1 MKLNRYYL
9 FLMAGAVFFASA
21 HAFVVQAQTL
31 PRGERLRQIIEER
44 RASGQPMLQ
53 NVAQAKV
60 FFRRLFSLQK
70 EALGN
75 IRQKISSREKLPAE
89 IKAQLLA
96 LFDARIAEVEGQAK
110 ELEAI
115 TSVQALPLF
124 VQGLKTSRDTFR
136 TEVRSILSPYL
147 SSKGFRLI
155 DELKEREALLKEKLT
170 ELKRRGVDTSR
181 IEERLVRANDHLKR
195 AEELLR
201 GGSFAD
207 NGSNVS
213 ALAQG
218 IGSGG
223 RVWRYAA
230 AVFKEMASA
239 LGKATREF
247 KSVLALINGEIIGS
261 AQAALLTATLT
272 LTIKP
277 SITDPAIGDA
287 NGDHM
292 VFLPSV
298 FPQQGK
304 LFVFFP
310 GTGGMP
316 KHTTYINQ
324 TAASVGYHAID
335 LAYINDLSAKQG
347 CARSPNPNCK
357 ENMRMEIITGT
368 DTSPVVD
375 VNRANSIE
383 NRLIKLL
390 EYLIRTRPAAEGWG
404 AFVSSSN
411 VRWDLVVAAGHSQG
425 AGHAAM
431 LGKTRLL
438 DRAVMFAGTEP
449 AAWTTEPFITP
460 AERFYGFVHTADP
473 LSYPESV
480 TSWQNIGLPG
490 TETSVDNATPP
501 FNNAHKLLT
510 SSARRECSG
519 GNAHGCILTDPKTP
533 LDAQGVPIFQE
544 VWKYLIGSGYDDPTE
559 IALTASLNES
569 GTITVNWSNVS
580 NPSPTDWISIYQPT
594 TPDKEYDTERWFYTS
609 SCTESPGSAGK
620 SAGSCTMTMPTTPG
634 TYELRLFTNGT
645 WVRIATSLPITVNRL
660 LSPMFTL
667 SPSSTVLGLNG
678 KGALQPVYDS
688 DGSGSEVEQYPVASV
703 VAREVRFTSSN
714 PAVVTVDAQGELT
727 ARGQGTATITATY
740 KGMSAQTQVKVSGKV
755 ESYNFQTPDDRTR
768 SYLLYIPSRYIAGT
782 LTPLILS
789 FHGGGGNAQGEMDST
804 LTNVLADQ
812 EGFLVAYPQGTGLLP
827 KVNTWN
833 GGSCCGYASD
843 NKVDDVKFVS
853 MLIDHVAARFSIDPK
868 KVYAT
873 GMSNGGIIS
882 HRLAC
887 QLSDKI
893 AAIAPVGGGL
903 NVGGDFT
910 SCTPSRKVSVMHFH
924 GTTDVNYLYNGGIGE
939 GPSQTNFHSIPAT
952 IDDWVGLNSLS
963 GVSARTTYQRGIET
977 CETRSDTSA
986 EVTLCTARPT
996 QPLRIG
1002 EIVYDGGGHAIP
1014 GGIRNPGSEDADV
1027 PTQDISSNAAMWEFF
1042 KKHPLTARP
1051 QTFTLTTSV
1060 IGSGRVTGTGID
1072 CGTDCTEQYISGT
1085 SVPLTVTPSTGYTF
1099 SGWSGA
1105 CSGTQTTCRITMDGN
1120 KNVGA
1125 EFISIGAC
1133 SPQKA
1138 ALYLDSFE
1146 AKARDFNISIPQNSR
1161 LLGCDQRNR
1170 ANSQYQDELPSNLS
1184 SYDGVVIYNAV
1195 GTHSK
1200 NTINIP
1206 ADKPFFIFLTEPAGG
1221 SKMDLNYQ
1229 GQQTS
1234 GSVVTFGTKLSNNIV
1249 DMQNPPKGMRYV
1261 FDDSRGLGITV
1272 ADTNCDNYR
1281 INGIAINRNWSVRCE
1296 GVSAG
1301 SQTPTPSL
1309 SVSLITVSTG
1319 GSVTASWSDVNNPS
1333 PADWISVYK
1342 STTPNEQYD
1351 TTLWLYTSNCTQSS
1365 NTSVRRSSGSCPFL
1379 MPTTPGTYELR
1390 LFSDDGYERLATSL
1404 SITVE

>member
-510 SSARRECSG
+510 SSRRSECWG

-533 LDAQGVPIFQE
+533 LDAKGVPIFQD
-544 VWKYLIGSGYDDPTE
+544 VWKYLIVSAASPTSDKKIFLSSVTYTGSLGGLAGADEKCQTLAQNAGLPGTFKAWLSDSVTAAKDRLTHAIAPYKRVDGATVASNWDD
-559 IALTASLNES
+559 IVDGALTNPIYLTETGTLMGAGTSVWTNTDQDGSIHDPLLNWHCA
-569 GTITVNWSNVS
+569 NWTSNVAS
-580 NPSPTDWISIYQPT
+580 FKGHW
-594 TPDKEYDTERWFYTS
+594 
-609 SCTESPGSAGK
+609 
-620 SAGSCTMTMPTTPG
+620 
-634 TYELRLFTNGT
+634 
-645 WVRIATSLPITVNRL
+645 
-660 LSPMFTL
+660 
-667 SPSSTVLGLNG
+667 GL
-678 KGALQPVYDS
+678 S
-688 DGSGSEVEQYPVASV
+688 DGSDNYLWTNFNMTPATCDLQKRLYCVEQ
-703 VAREVRFTSSN
+703 
-714 PAVVTVDAQGELT
+714 
-727 ARGQGTATITATY
+727 
-740 KGMSAQTQVKVSGKV
+740 
-755 ESYNFQTPDDRTR
+755 
-768 SYLLYIPSRYIAGT
+768 
-782 LTPLILS
+782 
-789 FHGGGGNAQGEMDST
+789 
-804 LTNVLADQ
+804 
-812 EGFLVAYPQGTGLLP
+812 
-827 KVNTWN
+827 
-833 GGSCCGYASD
+833 
-843 NKVDDVKFVS
+843 
-853 MLIDHVAARFSIDPK
+853 
-868 KVYAT
+868 
-873 GMSNGGIIS
+873 
-882 HRLAC
+882 
-887 QLSDKI
+887 
-893 AAIAPVGGGL
+893 
-903 NVGGDFT
+903 
-910 SCTPSRKVSVMHFH
+910 
-924 GTTDVNYLYNGGIGE
+924 
-939 GPSQTNFHSIPAT
+939 
-952 IDDWVGLNSLS
+952 
-963 GVSARTTYQRGIET
+963 
-977 CETRSDTSA
+977 
-986 EVTLCTARPT
+986 
-996 QPLRIG
+996 
-1002 EIVYDGGGHAIP
+1002 
-1014 GGIRNPGSEDADV
+1014 
-1027 PTQDISSNAAMWEFF
+1027 
-1042 KKHPLTARP
+1042 
-1051 QTFTLTTSV
+1051 
-1060 IGSGRVTGTGID
+1060 
-1072 CGTDCTEQYISGT
+1072 
-1085 SVPLTVTPSTGYTF
+1085 
-1099 SGWSGA
+1099 
-1105 CSGTQTTCRITMDGN
+1105 
-1120 KNVGA
+1120 
-1125 EFISIGAC
+1125 
-1133 SPQKA
+1133 
-1138 ALYLDSFE
+1138 
-1146 AKARDFNISIPQNSR
+1146 
-1161 LLGCDQRNR
+1161 
-1170 ANSQYQDELPSNLS
+1170 
-1184 SYDGVVIYNAV
+1184 
-1195 GTHSK
+1195 
-1200 NTINIP
+1200 
-1206 ADKPFFIFLTEPAGG
+1206 
-1221 SKMDLNYQ
+1221 
-1229 GQQTS
+1229 
-1234 GSVVTFGTKLSNNIV
+1234 
-1249 DMQNPPKGMRYV
+1249 
-1261 FDDSRGLGITV
+1261 
-1272 ADTNCDNYR
+1272 
-1281 INGIAINRNWSVRCE
+1281 
-1296 GVSAG
+1296 
-1301 SQTPTPSL
+1301 
-1309 SVSLITVSTG
+1309 
-1319 GSVTASWSDVNNPS
+1319 
-1333 PADWISVYK
+1333 
-1342 STTPNEQYD
+1342 
-1351 TTLWLYTSNCTQSS
+1351 
-1365 NTSVRRSSGSCPFL
+1365 
-1379 MPTTPGTYELR
+1379 
-1390 LFSDDGYERLATSL
+1390 
-1404 SITVE
+1404 